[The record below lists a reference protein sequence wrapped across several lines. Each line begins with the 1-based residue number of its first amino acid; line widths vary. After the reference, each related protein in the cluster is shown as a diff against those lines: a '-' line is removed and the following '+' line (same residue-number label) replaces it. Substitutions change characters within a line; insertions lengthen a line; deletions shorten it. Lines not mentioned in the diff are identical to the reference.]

1 MGLASLSTWTHRAMA
16 ACDHALQVAERE
28 HTMASMLQ
36 VPAIEAMI
44 LEARAK
50 GILAKL
56 GGRATR

>member
-1 MGLASLSTWTHRAMA
+1 MA